1 MMANSK
7 EASQEIQ
14 ALTQKVNVYERL
26 VQMSLNLNSTMGR
39 EELLRYLM
47 QAAAEITN
55 AEGASIL
62 LIHKDTNQLRFVASS
77 GGEAET
83 LLSEGVEV
91 PLDGSI
97 AGTVVKEDRPIMLNN
112 TRTDTRHFRQL
123 DEKFSFDTRSILGV
137 PMRIRDSV
145 AGVLEVVNKAEGKK
159 WTQQDLDALLILAA
173 QAAVAIEKADLI
185 TQLQEAYD
193 EVSKLDKL
201 KNDFIAIASH
211 ELRTPLGVILGY
223 ASFLKEESEGEAG
236 SHALMVMNSAL
247 HLRSLIEDMTNLRY
261 LQGDT
266 ADLMLEDVSLRTF
279 FRDVTQ
285 DVREMAEAKSQTFDV
300 VMPDA
305 SVLARLDTVQFA
317 TALNNV
323 LNNAIKFT
331 PEGGSIRLY
340 HEMKGGEIWI
350 RVEDTGVGVPEEHR
364 EKIFEPFYQVADHL
378 TREHGGMGL
387 GLAIA
392 RVLVDAHGGR
402 IWMEPRKGESGSLFT
417 ISLPARAES

>member
-1 MMANSK
+1 
-7 EASQEIQ
+7 
-14 ALTQKVNVYERL
+14 
-26 VQMSLNLNSTMGR
+26 MGR

-47 QAAAEITN
+47 QAAAEITD

-145 AGVLEVVNKAEGKK
+145 AGVLEVVNKTEGKK

-185 TQLQEAYD
+185 AQLQDAYD

-223 ASFLKEESEGEAG
+223 ASFLKDESEGEAG

-266 ADLMLEDVSLRTF
+266 ADLMLEEVSLRTF

-285 DVREMAEAKSQTFDV
+285 DVREMAQAKAQTFDV

-305 SVLARLDTVQFA
+305 SVLVQLDTVQFA

-340 HEMKGGEIWI
+340 HEVKGGEIWL

-364 EKIFEPFYQVADHL
+364 EKVFEPFYQVADHL

-402 IWMEPRKGESGSLFT
+402 IWVEPRKGEMGSLFT
-417 ISLPARAES
+417 ISLPIHSE